1 VAERAFQRPA
11 SLAALPPGYHALFD
25 RAAQVLWADTRVR
38 ALWVSG
44 SLARADA
51 DAFSDLDLV
60 VAVEDAGF
68 DEFAADW
75 RSWLAAITPT
85 VIAREIP
92 FLRGSVYS
100 LTPTCERLDVVVERA
115 SAVKNAFLPRA
126 VVFDRDDLDAQRPR
140 PLPPAGPD
148 PQKVAFAIEE
158 PFRYLA
164 MFPVLLG
171 RNDFL
176 LGQEAWGHLRR
187 RLSEVFLAANA
198 PLPATGVKHWRDKLT
213 PAQYAVLE
221 SLAWPEATR
230 EALVDAHVAILRA
243 FVAHAKPIAERL
255 GVTWPHALED
265 AVRAQWRRELG
276 VEL

>member
-1 VAERAFQRPA
+1 VTEISRPRT
-11 SLAALPPGYHALFD
+11 LEALPAGYRALFESALNVFSSD
-25 RAAQVLWADTRVR
+25 PRVR

-44 SLARADA
+44 SLARGDA
-51 DAFSDLDLV
+51 DAASDLDLV
-60 VAVEDAGF
+60 ASVDDASF
-68 DEFAADW
+68 DAFAAEW
-75 RSWLAAITPT
+75 RTWLAAITPT

-126 VVFDRDDLDAQRPR
+126 VVFDRDGLDARRPR
-140 PLPPAGPD
+140 PFPPAGPD

-171 RNDFL
+171 RSDFL

-187 RLSEVFLAANA
+187 RLSEVFLEANA
-198 PLPATGVKHWRDKLT
+198 PLPTTGVKHWRDKLT

-255 GVTWPHALED
+255 GVPWPHALED
-265 AVRAQWRRELG
+265 AVRTHWRRELG